1 MSDVAV
7 PMLPGSEALAGSR
20 AAAGDEAAGALGNR
34 SGRFLTAVAGPI
46 GLIVVWEILALTV
59 FAGRHTVPTP
69 VGVVRQMWTDH
80 ALYGTNSV
88 TTLREATLGY
98 LWGNALALGLA
109 VLVALA
115 PLVERTLLR
124 VAIASYCM
132 PVIAIG
138 PILQV
143 VFNGDAPKAAL
154 AALSVFFTTLVGALL
169 GLRAADQLSLDAV
182 RAFGGG
188 RWAAL
193 AKVRLRAALPAAFAG
208 LRIAAPAALLGAIIG
223 EYLGGESGLG
233 VAMIN
238 SEQALDVNRTWGIA
252 LVVTLLAIVG
262 YVATE
267 LVARWV
273 TPWAPR
279 TRAGGG
285 TASRAGTGRRSARTK
300 AVRTRHASREA
311 A

>member
-1 MSDVAV
+1 MSELVLPLVADVDPPAA
-7 PMLPGSEALAGSR
+7 LP
-20 AAAGDEAAGALGNR
+20 AAAPELPAHARGGR
-34 SGRFLTAVAGPI
+34 SRRVLCAVAGPAA
-46 GLIVVWEILALTV
+46 LLVLWELLALTV
-59 FAGRHTVPTP
+59 FAGKHAVPTP
-69 VGVVRQMWTDH
+69 IGVVRQMWTDRS
-80 ALYGTNSV
+80 LYGPNMV

-98 LWGNALALGLA
+98 LWGNGLALALA
-109 VLVALA
+109 MLVALV
-115 PLVERTLLR
+115 PVLERTLLR

-154 AALSVFFTTLVGALL
+154 AALSVFFTTLVAALL

-182 RAFGGG
+182 RAFGGR

-193 AKVRLRAALPAAFAG
+193 VKVRLRAALPAMFAG

-238 SEQALDVNRTWGIA
+238 SDQALDVNRTWGIA
-252 LVVTLLAIVG
+252 LVVTLLALVG
-262 YVATE
+262 YIATE

-279 TRAGGG
+279 AL
-285 TASRAGTGRRSARTK
+285 ASSGSRQPRR
-300 AVRTRHASREA
+300 
-311 A
+311 

>member
-1 MSDVAV
+1 VSELVLPLVADVDPPAA
-7 PMLPGSEALAGSR
+7 LP
-20 AAAGDEAAGALGNR
+20 AAAPELPARSRGGRSRRVLG
-34 SGRFLTAVAGPI
+34 AVAGPVA
-46 GLIVVWEILALTV
+46 LLVLWELLALTV
-59 FAGRHTVPTP
+59 FAGKHAVPTP
-69 VGVVRQMWTDH
+69 IGVVRQMWTDRS
-80 ALYGTNSV
+80 LYGPNMV

-98 LWGNALALGLA
+98 LWGNGLALALA
-109 VLVALA
+109 MLVALV
-115 PLVERTLLR
+115 PVLERTLLR

-154 AALSVFFTTLVGALL
+154 AALSVFFTTLVAALL

-182 RAFGGG
+182 RAFGGR

-193 AKVRLRAALPAAFAG
+193 VKVRLRAALPAMFAG

-252 LVVTLLAIVG
+252 LVVTLLALVG
-262 YVATE
+262 YIATE

-279 TRAGGG
+279 ARASSG
-285 TASRAGTGRRSARTK
+285 SRQPRR
-300 AVRTRHASREA
+300 
-311 A
+311 